1 MTPLKA
7 ARVLLVAR
15 ALLLAGAF
23 VLSVVW
29 AWRHEGLFR
38 VFTATQQ
45 RLTGNYDASFAA
57 LFTFLTMFV
66 AAMAASSL
74 VTSLMR
80 RRFSREEWQAVL
92 VTSTALWD
100 GPKPDSH
107 RGTPPAG
114 RP

>member
-1 MTPLKA
+1 MTTLQA
-7 ARVLLVAR
+7 ARRLLVAR
-15 ALLLAGAF
+15 AALLGGAS
-23 VLSVVW
+23 VLTGVW

-38 VFTATQQ
+38 LFTEAQQ
-45 RLTGNYDASFAA
+45 RWTGNYDASFAL

-80 RRFSREEWQAVL
+80 RRFSKEEWHTVL

-100 GPKPDSH
+100 RSKSSPGS
-107 RGTPPAG
+107 TTG
-114 RP
+114 R

>member
-1 MTPLKA
+1 MTTLQA
-7 ARVLLVAR
+7 ARRLLVAR
-15 ALLLAGAF
+15 AALLGGAS
-23 VLSVVW
+23 VLTGVW

-38 VFTATQQ
+38 LFTEAQQ
-45 RLTGNYDASFAA
+45 RWTGNYDASFAL

-80 RRFSREEWQAVL
+80 RRFSKEEWHTVL

-100 GPKPDSH
+100 RAKSSPDS
-107 RGTPPAG
+107 TTG
-114 RP
+114 R

>member
-1 MTPLKA
+1 MTTLQA
-7 ARVLLVAR
+7 ARRLLVAR
-15 ALLLAGAF
+15 AVLLTGATA
-23 VLSVVW
+23 LTGVW

-38 VFTATQQ
+38 VFTQAQQ
-45 RLTGNYDASFAA
+45 RWTGNYDASFAL

-80 RRFSREEWQAVL
+80 RRFSKEEWHTVL

-100 GPKPDSH
+100 RSKPKPSPDSP
-107 RGTPPAG
+107 TG
-114 RP
+114 R